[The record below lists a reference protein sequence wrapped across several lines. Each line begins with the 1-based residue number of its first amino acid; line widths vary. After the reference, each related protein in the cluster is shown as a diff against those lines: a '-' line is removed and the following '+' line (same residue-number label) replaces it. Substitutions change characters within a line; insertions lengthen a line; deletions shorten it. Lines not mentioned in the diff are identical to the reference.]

1 MEPTPAAT
9 MPRAPTTQIDNT
21 SERLSAGLNVN
32 RTPTSK
38 INVDSTIKITA
49 PALLSMAN
57 MMRENEKIM
66 TPRPTAAR
74 TGNSIGFIRRLRNV
88 ALYALS
94 LEARSLHDCTAHSTN
109 VARRK
114 MIPNNATMGVVI
126 VPTSNNA
133 APAAPT
139 SGHIDA
145 VGCSD
150 KTDESPSSVSPSRV
164 NTTIVAK
171 KAVAATR
178 PNRAVAPRAEG
189 WISNI

>member
-1 MEPTPAAT
+1 MEPIPAAT
-9 MPRAPTTQIDNT
+9 MPSAPTTQIDST
-21 SERLSAGLNVN
+21 SERLSAGLNAN
-32 RTPTSK
+32 NTPASK
-38 INVDSTIKITA
+38 MSVDSTIKMMA
-49 PALLSMAN
+49 PALLSLAN

-66 TPRPTAAR
+66 TPRPTAAS

-88 ALYALS
+88 ALYARS

-109 VARRK
+109 VARRR
-114 MIPNNATMGVVI
+114 MIPNSVTIGVVI

-150 KTDESPSSVSPSRV
+150 NTDESPSSVSPSRV

-178 PNRAVAPRAEG
+178 PNSAVAPRADG
-189 WISNI
+189 WINNI

>member
-1 MEPTPAAT
+1 

-21 SERLSAGLNVN
+21 SERLSAGLNAN
-32 RTPTSK
+32 K
-38 INVDSTIKITA
+38 IPANKISVDSTMKMTA

-57 MMRENEKIM
+57 MIRENEKIM
-66 TPRPTAAR
+66 TPRPTAAS
-74 TGNSIGFIRRLRNV
+74 TGNSIGFMRRLRNV
-88 ALYALS
+88 ALYAIS
-94 LEARSLHDCTAHSTN
+94 LEARSLQACTTHSTN

-114 MIPNNATMGVVI
+114 MIPNSVTMGVVI

-139 SGHIDA
+139 SGHMDA

-150 KTDESPSSVSPSRV
+150 NTDESPSSVSPSRV

-178 PNRAVAPRAEG
+178 PNSAVAPSAEG
-189 WISNI
+189 